1 MADRFP
7 LIIDSAEEKI
17 KELVS
22 GDNLDLTGNSI
33 KNADYIQT
41 AEANIAG
48 IVTATKFKGDGSELD
63 NLPPSGSSL
72 QATASGTLAD
82 GDTTIINTDGTV
94 SAVAQVGSGWIATLG
109 NTSSNIYSTNITLDS
124 SGNSYIVGNNGIN
137 WNDGLIVAK
146 YNSSGTLQWQRTISD
161 SGYETG
167 YGIAVDSSGN
177 VYVAGSTS
185 TSGAGNVDMLIA
197 KYNSLGTLQWQKT
210 LGDSE
215 NNLAKG
221 IGVDSS
227 GNIYVIGDGYVPST
241 GDYEIL
247 VSKLNSSGTTIQ
259 WSRQYGESLRDRTNG
274 GTIDS
279 SGNVYAVGY
288 TRNVT
293 TNIYDVILA
302 KWNSSGTLEWQR
314 SLGGSTADTGQQVAV
329 DSSGNVY
336 IVGTDKSSTSNNG
349 ADDMLVAKYNSSG
362 TLQWQRILGSSSSDN
377 GTGIAVDSSG
387 NVYACGGATGGVDIL
402 IAKWNSSGTIQ
413 WQRTLSSTGVD
424 YAEGISVD
432 NLGNIYVAANTNI
445 SGYYQFLIA
454 KLPDDGSST
463 GTYGSFVY
471 ASSSLTPDTGGLNP
485 SSPTFNSSSI
495 SLTVGSSSANE
506 SATSFN
512 SSITNVASTNLTAEN
527 FIGISNGA
535 YSDGQTATIQ
545 VTGAV
550 DDAQSSLT
558 PGQAYYVQDDGT
570 LGESGSV
577 FAGTAVAAT
586 KLIVKG

>member
-41 AEANIAG
+41 SEANIAG

-63 NLPPSGSSL
+63 NLPPAGSSL
-72 QATASGTLAD
+72 QAAASGTLAD
-82 GDTTIINTDGTV
+82 GDITIINTDGTV
-94 SAVAQVGSGWIATLG
+94 SAVQQVGSGWIATLG
-109 NTSSNIYSTNITLDS
+109 STSIDIY
-124 SGNSYIVGNNGIN
+124 
-137 WNDGLIVAK
+137 A
-146 YNSSGTLQWQRTISD
+146 QA
-161 SGYETG
+161 
-167 YGIAVDSSGN
+167 IAVDSSGN
-177 VYVAGSTS
+177 VYVTGHENWNDGIVTVKYDSSGTLQWQHKISGSGLEAAYDIALDSSSNVYVIGRTS
-185 TSGAGNVDMLIA
+185 TAGAGGAEIFIA
-197 KYNSLGTLQWQKT
+197 KYNSSGVLQSQRT
-210 LGDSE
+210 LGDS
-215 NNLAKG
+215 NTNVGYG
-221 IGVDSS
+221 IGLDSS
-227 GNIYVIGDGYVPST
+227 DNIYISCRSYVPST
-241 GDYEIL
+241 GDYEI
-247 VSKLNSSGTTIQ
+247 VVAKYNSSQVIQ
-259 WSRQYGESLRDRTNG
+259 WQRQYGASLRDLSFG
-274 GTIDS
+274 AAVDS
-279 SGNVYAVGY
+279 SGNVYSTGW

-302 KWNSSGTLEWQR
+302 KWNSSGTIQWQAAL
-314 SLGGSTADTGQQVAV
+314 SGSASDTGRSVAV

-336 IVGTDKSSTSNNG
+336 ITGTDKSSASNNG
-349 ADDMLVAKYNSSG
+349 SDDILVAKYNSSG
-362 TLQWQRILGSSSSDN
+362 TLQWQRVLGSSDSDA
-377 GTGIAVDSSG
+377 GYGIAADSSG
-387 NVYACGGATGGVDIL
+387 NVYVAGSANGGMDIL
-402 IAKWNSSGTIQ
+402 IAKWNSSGTLQ

-424 YAEGISVD
+424 YAEGIFVD
-432 NLGNIYVAANTNI
+432 NLGNIYISASTNI
-445 SGYYQFLIA
+445 SGNYQFLIA
-454 KLPDDGSST
+454 KLPDDGTMT

-471 ASSSLTPDTGGLNP
+471 ASSSLTPATGGLTP
-485 SSPTFNSSSI
+485 SSPSFNNSPI
-495 SLTVGSSSANE
+495 SLTDDPSSVNE

-512 SSITNVASTNLTAEN
+512 PSIISMSSTNLTSEN
-527 FIGISNGA
+527 FIGISDGA

-545 VTGAV
+545 LTGAV